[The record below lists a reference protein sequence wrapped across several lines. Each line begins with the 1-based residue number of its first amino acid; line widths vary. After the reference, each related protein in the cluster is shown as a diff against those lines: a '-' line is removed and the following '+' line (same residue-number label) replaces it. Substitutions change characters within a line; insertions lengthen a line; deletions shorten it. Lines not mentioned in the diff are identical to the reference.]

1 MESQAVHDEK
11 RPRGLLSLT
20 DELFQYV
27 LNINRSSKLDASA
40 HPAYDTVR
48 RNVRDIIGRI
58 RTAAAAEP
66 DLNRAFRIVEKPLY
80 YFVDSMFA
88 DCERWDPSMRWAGD
102 PLQREEF
109 GEGTGDK
116 EFWVVFDQVLDE
128 ARSGGEPQMQALE
141 VMYAMVGLGFTGIH
155 VNDHEFLQNKMS
167 EAWNRLQ
174 SRYSFRVSRL
184 CPAAYEHVND
194 SNLEPDAG
202 MSLLRTGII
211 VVVGF
216 VAIFFATRAV
226 FDRAGEEFRQVIGA
240 INDGR
245 PVQSVPAEGE
255 VTP

>member
-1 MESQAVHDEK
+1 MA
-11 RPRGLLSLT
+11 LC

-40 HPAYDTVR
+40 HPAYETVR

-58 RTAAAAEP
+58 RTEAATDA
-66 DLNRAFRIVEKPLY
+66 DLNRAFRMVEKSLY

-88 DCERWDPSMRWAGD
+88 DCERWEPSLRWSGD

-116 EFWVVFDQVLDE
+116 EFWVVFDEILGE

-155 VNDHEFLQNKMS
+155 VNDHEFLQSKMS

-184 CPAAYEHVND
+184 CPSAYENVND
-194 SNLEPDAG
+194 ANLEPDAG
-202 MSLLRTGII
+202 MSLLRTG
-211 VVVGF
+211 VVLVIGF
-216 VAIFFATRAV
+216 VAILFATRAV
-226 FDRAGEEFRQVIGA
+226 FNQAEAEFTSVIGA

-245 PVQSVPAEGE
+245 PVQTVTQPGE